1 MTGIINLFY
10 LILFFGVSAVGLYI
24 CYHILRYSLSRKTA
38 ITSVI
43 LFASVFLFFLTAN
56 AISFFRVDWDEL
68 FRSASAFPSVGP
80 TYSGF

>member
-10 LILFFGVSAVGLYI
+10 LILFFGISATGLYV
-24 CYHILRYSLSRKTA
+24 CYHILRYSVSRKA
-38 ITSVI
+38 AVASVI
-43 LFASVFLFFLTAN
+43 LFASVFLIFLTAN
-56 AISFFRVDWDEL
+56 AISFFRVDWDGL